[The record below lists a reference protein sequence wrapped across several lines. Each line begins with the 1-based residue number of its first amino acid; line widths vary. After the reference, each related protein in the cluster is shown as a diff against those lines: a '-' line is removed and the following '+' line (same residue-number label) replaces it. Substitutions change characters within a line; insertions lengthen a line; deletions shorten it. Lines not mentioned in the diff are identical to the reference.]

1 MAMAKTTNSYVGTDG
16 PLIVIPEDPATE
28 TLPAT
33 KPHTP
38 PVPPATGFS
47 SRVKNQLAYVRGRGA
62 LEIGVIFVIVQAVC
76 ITWSLADPV
85 GFPYLSGPNLAGVL
99 TQSIPVLAI
108 LTIGVGILMVAGEF
122 DLSLGANLTFSALV
136 YVHTYNMVHG
146 SIAFLA
152 AIAVGTVIALI
163 NGIIVTRFRIP
174 SFIATLGMG
183 FFWTGAALF
192 YNGTSSAQMEGSDLL
207 KAIFAFDFG
216 GFRGQ
221 VLWLIVIG
229 VVAWIIMH
237 RHKLGNHITAVG
249 GNQAAAKAISINP
262 VRIKLIAFGILGALT
277 AFAGILIAVRTESI
291 QPGSGEPFTL
301 LAVSAAVVGGTSL
314 MGGKGS
320 VLGMVLGAALI
331 LTVQNM
337 LQLAGAPGYYLQ
349 LFVGLIIVVA
359 AIFNRLMEGKAS

>member
-1 MAMAKTTNSYVGTDG
+1 MAMAKTTNAHLGIDE
-16 PLIVIPEDPATE
+16 PHIVIPENPAADTVPAT
-28 TLPAT
+28 PSPRRPSGPSGARS
-33 KPHTP
+33 
-38 PVPPATGFS
+38 TGIK
-47 SRVKNQLAYVRGRGA
+47 SRLAYIRGRGA
-62 LEIGVIFVIVQAVC
+62 LEIGVIFLIVQAAC
-76 ITWSLADPV
+76 ITWSLIDPA

-136 YVHTYNMVHG
+136 YVHLYNIIHG
-146 SIAFLA
+146 SVAFLA

-192 YNGTSSAQMEGSDLL
+192 YNGTSSARMEGSELL
-207 KAIFAFDFG
+207 KAIFTLDFG

-229 VVAWIIMH
+229 AAAWIIMH
-237 RHKLGNHITAVG
+237 RHKLGNHIIAVG

-262 VRIKLIAFGILGALT
+262 VRIKLVAFGILGALT

-314 MGGKGS
+314 TGGKGS

-359 AIFNRLMEGKAS
+359 AVFNRLMEGKAS